1 MNDTQQVRDRA
12 QQKSRNSIVNKQV
25 KKIQV
30 MGATVLFT
38 MVSLPVLVSVALV
51 MVLVKGRMSMEAME
65 TVNEEAAQEVYV
77 PSSTAA
83 VA

>member
-1 MNDTQQVRDRA
+1 
-12 QQKSRNSIVNKQV
+12 
-25 KKIQV
+25 

-38 MVSLPVLVSVALV
+38 MVSLPVLVSVA
-51 MVLVKGRMSMEAME
+51 LVKGRMSMEAME

>member
-1 MNDTQQVRDRA
+1 
-12 QQKSRNSIVNKQV
+12 
-25 KKIQV
+25 

-65 TVNEEAAQEVYV
+65 AVNEEAAQEVYV